1 MIQPEL
7 EGSTQGYPLVSV
19 EVLRYDKRSKSEN
32 MGIVSTEMELILDQ
46 TNKVLLLA
54 WDRVSEIKDAFDN
67 KQYKPEDVQE
77 LFRKLLDDLQNIR
90 EELAEFINSPSW
102 NRPAVYD
109 DNDDDAHIPTTV
121 DTKFEPEEAPL
132 ETEEFEASE
141 PLDTRITSSHSSAS
155 SDSTIPILNS
165 GGDCFV
171 SLLFCKRYISSYKT
185 PSSSSSLT
193 LPIRNRYRGTS
204 ELVENTRDE
213 SSNSN
218 TKREGSK
225 DDGHSSE
232 DEGPVSEEEEETAPE
247 GHQSV
252 LEHERVKRIF
262 AFRYPTLVTWVD
274 PKDGEVYT
282 DILTYVPP
290 VAPVQTSPSPEW
302 SFGSLL
308 VSPSSPTVLTLVASP
323 VTTQAATVAVD
334 KDEFLEIIEKRRERL
349 ELIDRAARIERRQES
364 RGE

>member
-1 MIQPEL
+1 MYGRAYL
-7 EGSTQGYPLVSV
+7 A
-19 EVLRYDKRSKSEN
+19 K
-32 MGIVSTEMELILDQ
+32 LILGH
-46 TNKVLLLA
+46 
-54 WDRVSEIKDAFDN
+54 VS
-67 KQYKPEDVQE
+67 
-77 LFRKLLDDLQNIR
+77 
-90 EELAEFINSPSW
+90 
-102 NRPAVYD
+102 
-109 DNDDDAHIPTTV
+109 
-121 DTKFEPEEAPL
+121 
-132 ETEEFEASE
+132 
-141 PLDTRITSSHSSAS
+141 
-155 SDSTIPILNS
+155 LNS
-165 GGDCFV
+165 RGDCFV
-171 SLLFCKRYISSYKT
+171 SLLFCKRYRSSYKT
-185 PSSSSSLT
+185 PSSSSSPT

-225 DDGHSSE
+225 DDGHGSE
-232 DEGPVSEEEEETAPE
+232 DEGE
-247 GHQSV
+247 GEMLSTFEVGESARSV

-323 VTTQAATVAVD
+323 VTTQAATIAVD

-349 ELIDRAARIERRQES
+349 ELIDRVARIERRQES